1 MTQRTKLTKQ
11 RLVNAITAK
20 LSQPPTSGTTNLNKN
35 IVDNKTRYVMRCH
48 TLRRK
53 DEYGLRLVGRTR
65 NPATNE
71 DVDKQDVSWDLIQE
85 IMDFCYITFGVP
97 DDLSGIL
104 LGHYPEKINFG
115 FSISQIKSMNS
126 VPSNSLDEALENL
139 VVKFGSLTL
148 YLHELN
154 LTIFKLRFQ
163 GQIEFEEGY

>member
-1 MTQRTKLTKQ
+1 MTQQ
-11 RLVNAITAK
+11 RLLSAIAAK
-20 LSQPPTSGTTNLNKN
+20 LSQMAGTSSLSKN

-48 TLRRK
+48 TLQRK
-53 DEYGLRLVGRTR
+53 DEYGLRLIGRTR

-71 DVDKQDVSWDLIQE
+71 DIDKPDVSWDLIQE

-104 LGHYPEKINFG
+104 HGRQSPGQSPEKINFG

-139 VVKFGSLTL
+139 VVKLS
-148 YLHELN
+148 
-154 LTIFKLRFQ
+154 
-163 GQIEFEEGY
+163 